1 MRVRWLI
8 GLVVMLLICAA
19 PGAMPA
25 DTSVLPWTQ
34 LRPGIR
40 IKPNG
45 APFIP
50 ATKSR
55 STG

>member
-1 MRVRWLI
+1 
-8 GLVVMLLICAA
+8 
-19 PGAMPA
+19 MPA
-25 DTSVLPWTQ
+25 DTSVLPWMR